1 MGVAHRVARLGRQHP
16 GIAVLGNGT
25 PDDLLRLAETVL
37 VRGVD
42 EVHAGVARMVDDAA
56 RFLLVGRV
64 AEHHGAETARRDG
77 EAAAAQLAHVTG
89 RLLGL
94 PSGRA
99 AARFKT
105 RTALALR
112 RSLFPTCSH
121 GPRARNHRA
130 TAPPA

>member
-25 PDDLLRLAETVL
+25 PAELLRLAETVL

-64 AEHHGAETARRDG
+64 AEHPGAETERRVG
-77 EAAAAQLAHVTG
+77 EAAGDPLAALEKAPCRDKLFQY
-89 RLLGL
+89 LLI
-94 PSGRA
+94 SVVA
-99 AARFKT
+99 VSVKKKIE
-105 RTALALR
+105 
-112 RSLFPTCSH
+112 
-121 GPRARNHRA
+121 
-130 TAPPA
+130 